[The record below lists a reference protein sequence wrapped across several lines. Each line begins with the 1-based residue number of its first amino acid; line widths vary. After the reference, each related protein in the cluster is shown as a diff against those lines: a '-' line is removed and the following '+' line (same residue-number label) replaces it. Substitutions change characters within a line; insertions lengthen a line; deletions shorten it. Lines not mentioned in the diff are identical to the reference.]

1 MMKPRITAVV
11 FFLILC
17 AALPAQE
24 RAFRLAAHPF
34 DMEET
39 KKQVDEICSQG
50 FMPAG
55 LEVDEG
61 EAINI
66 LYVEDSSIIFK
77 NWLIYRISDPS
88 KMESEYS
95 ALMQDGWLPMGISR
109 SGSGLYV
116 LFLKTDRSVLS
127 WRITQ
132 SGILSSQIDEVLTSY
147 ESQDFNPYGISLFED
162 KVWFLFLKTEK
173 GNLGKAHVSTY
184 RNDESSIREGIAGD
198 TAQGRYPWGLMI
210 QGPLVSVLYLQ

>member
-1 MMKPRITAVV
+1 MIKPIVTAVL
-11 FFLILC
+11 FFLVLC

-39 KKQVDEICSQG
+39 KRQIDEVCSQG
-50 FMPAG
+50 FMPVG

-61 EAINI
+61 RAINI
-66 LYVEDSSIIFK
+66 LYVEDSSIPFK
-77 NWLIYRISDPS
+77 NWLIYRVSDPS

-95 ALMQDGWLPMGISR
+95 SLIQDGWLPMGISR

-116 LFLKTDRSVLS
+116 LFIKTDRSILS

-147 ESQDFNPYGISLFED
+147 ASQGFNPYGISLFED

-173 GNLGKAHVSTY
+173 GNLGKAYVSTY
-184 RNDESSIREGIAGD
+184 RNEESSIRDGIAGD